1 MLTMLFRPNMK
12 VIQGSI
18 NKVSMKVVGKVAVL
32 GTSILIIAGCSSVQ
46 RDPMALNEIESAIEA
61 DKALFLEASPPLSK
75 PLTLAEAMA
84 HALKYNVNNRV
95 RLMEQALA
103 DQSFRLAKMDM
114 LPLLAANAGLTS
126 RSNVDASSSES
137 VETGIESLEP
147 STSTDQS
154 RRNADLRLS
163 WNALDFGVSYLKAKQ
178 EADRFEIARYERRD
192 IMSKL
197 LQETRAAYWKA
208 AVTQELRP
216 KIEELLQRTDKALQ
230 NLEKIQKEKLRA
242 PVVVLQERRKLLS
255 ITRNL
260 KSLQQSVDAAQIEL
274 ANIINQ
280 PPSTVVALSVPKK
293 RPELTRFDQVD
304 IEQLE
309 RTALSNNV
317 DYIGELYNAR
327 IAQREAKKS
336 MLRMF
341 PGLEFSY
348 AGNYDSN
355 SYLYNSTWGQAGIRI
370 SWNIMRLFSMG
381 IIKDQNE
388 AREYMVEARR
398 MAASMGVIAQV
409 NLGWQQY
416 RNAIDALDLS
426 QQFEELD
433 NQIAGFNSQARAS
446 SAISGTE
453 SLLSEAR
460 AVNSQLTNLLS
471 YAEAQ
476 EAYGNFMLSVGFNPV
491 PSDYQHYSIEE
502 LASVITQGFDLWA
515 SGVPSE
521 QQLRQFSS
529 QTHDIAI
536 TKAEG

>member
-1 MLTMLFRPNMK
+1 MK

-18 NKVSMKVVGKVAVL
+18 NKFSMKVVGKVAVL
-32 GTSILIIAGCSSVQ
+32 GTSILIIAGCSTVQ

-293 RPELTRFDQVD
+293 RPKLTRFDQVD

-502 LASVITQGFDLWA
+502 LASVITQGFDLWT

>member
-32 GTSILIIAGCSSVQ
+32 GTSILIIAGCSTVQ

-230 NLEKIQKEKLRA
+230 NLEKIQKKNFVHR
-242 PVVVLQERRKLLS
+242 LLFY
-255 ITRNL
+255 
-260 KSLQQSVDAAQIEL
+260 KSAA
-274 ANIINQ
+274 
-280 PPSTVVALSVPKK
+280 
-293 RPELTRFDQVD
+293 
-304 IEQLE
+304 
-309 RTALSNNV
+309 
-317 DYIGELYNAR
+317 
-327 IAQREAKKS
+327 
-336 MLRMF
+336 
-341 PGLEFSY
+341 
-348 AGNYDSN
+348 NYSP
-355 SYLYNSTWGQAGIRI
+355 LHAT
-370 SWNIMRLFSMG
+370 
-381 IIKDQNE
+381 
-388 AREYMVEARR
+388 
-398 MAASMGVIAQV
+398 
-409 NLGWQQY
+409 
-416 RNAIDALDLS
+416 
-426 QQFEELD
+426 
-433 NQIAGFNSQARAS
+433 
-446 SAISGTE
+446 
-453 SLLSEAR
+453 
-460 AVNSQLTNLLS
+460 
-471 YAEAQ
+471 
-476 EAYGNFMLSVGFNPV
+476 
-491 PSDYQHYSIEE
+491 
-502 LASVITQGFDLWA
+502 
-515 SGVPSE
+515 
-521 QQLRQFSS
+521 
-529 QTHDIAI
+529 
-536 TKAEG
+536 